1 MPSEE
6 STFRPAMKLMSG
18 RFAAFAITFLTP
30 VLLVR
35 LFNQSEFGTY
45 KQFLLITYTPYL
57 IGCAFSECLFYFL
70 PRDPSRGGRY
80 TMNALLMLFASGS
93 LGLIAMVT
101 NASRIAG
108 MVSNSAISAYVP
120 IMGFFLLFMLMG
132 TVLEITM
139 ISRKRYSLAAGTYA
153 ASDLL
158 RAAFLLVPALLT
170 RSLAWALMGTV
181 IFFGI
186 RLCAAF
192 AYFRWEFG
200 SEVRPDTQLLKE
212 QWVYVLPYTLAGIVQ
227 VIQQN
232 YHQYLVAFHFDAAT
246 FAIYSVGC
254 LQIPLV
260 DFVSTPTSNVMMVR
274 MSEKLRDGDDRGLL
288 SIWHDATRKLA
299 LIFFPLVGLL
309 LVDAYRLITFLFTTA
324 YVASV
329 PLFMVSS
336 LSVLTAALQTDGV
349 LRVFAQIRYMFVTNI
364 VRLVMVLL
372 LMGWSLRVFGLM
384 GAIMV
389 TLLGILLARIMALCR
404 IRKVL
409 QTTYPQLLPWRSLGK
424 TLIAAMMAAIPVI
437 ILNARASA
445 AASVMLIVS
454 GMVYVA
460 VYAVLVLI
468 FRLVSKQEIEAIKR
482 IVYVWNRRSVESP
495 REPRLG
501 TQSPIDV

>member
-1 MPSEE
+1 
-6 STFRPAMKLMSG
+6 
-18 RFAAFAITFLTP
+18 
-30 VLLVR
+30 
-35 LFNQSEFGTY
+35 
-45 KQFLLITYTPYL
+45 
-57 IGCAFSECLFYFL
+57 
-70 PRDPSRGGRY
+70 
-80 TMNALLMLFASGS
+80 
-93 LGLIAMVT
+93 
-101 NASRIAG
+101 
-108 MVSNSAISAYVP
+108 
-120 IMGFFLLFMLMG
+120 
-132 TVLEITM
+132 M
-139 ISRKRYSLAAGTYA
+139 ISRKRYSLAASTYA

-232 YHQYLVAFHFDAAT
+232 YHQYLVAFNFDAAT

-274 MSEKLRDGDDRGLL
+274 MSEKLRDGDDRGVL

-329 PLFMVSS
+329 PIFMLSS

-437 ILNARASA
+437 ILNARESA

-468 FRLVSKQEIEAIKR
+468 FRLLSRQEIEAIKR
-482 IVYVWNRRSVESP
+482 IVYVWNRRSIESS
-495 REPRLG
+495 RQARLG
-501 TQSPIDV
+501 TRSPIDV

>member
-18 RFAAFAITFLTP
+18 RLAAFAITFLTP

-70 PRDPSRGGRY
+70 PRDPSRGGGY
-80 TMNALLMLFASGS
+80 TMNALLMLFACGT
-93 LGLIAMVT
+93 LCLIAMVT

-120 IMGFFLLFMLMG
+120 IMGLFLLFMLMG

-139 ISRKRYSLAAGTYA
+139 ISRKRYSLAASTYA

-186 RLCAAF
+186 RLCAAL

-274 MSEKLRDGDDRGLL
+274 MSEKLRDGDDRRLL

-299 LIFFPLVGLL
+299 LIF
-309 LVDAYRLITFLFTTA
+309 
-324 YVASV
+324 SH
-329 PLFMVSS
+329 
-336 LSVLTAALQTDGV
+336 
-349 LRVFAQIRYMFVTNI
+349 
-364 VRLVMVLL
+364 
-372 LMGWSLRVFGLM
+372 WSD
-384 GAIMV
+384 
-389 TLLGILLARIMALCR
+389 
-404 IRKVL
+404 
-409 QTTYPQLLPWRSLGK
+409 YSWP
-424 TLIAAMMAAIPVI
+424 TLIASSRFSSRRRTLPVCRF
-437 ILNARASA
+437 L
-445 AASVMLIVS
+445 
-454 GMVYVA
+454 
-460 VYAVLVLI
+460 
-468 FRLVSKQEIEAIKR
+468 
-482 IVYVWNRRSVESP
+482 WCRRFP
-495 REPRLG
+495 C
-501 TQSPIDV
+501 